1 MHVFLTKYSE
11 CRPGASG
18 AVIYQYINSL
28 TKSAISLLCYL
39 QFHNVKSLIKE
50 AKQQE
55 GMITVFLIS
64 TLLVSSAI
72 CETDKDWIWKGS
84 EAVVYEEF
92 NVNSK

>member
-1 MHVFLTKYSE
+1 M
-11 CRPGASG
+11 
-18 AVIYQYINSL
+18 
-28 TKSAISLLCYL
+28 
-39 QFHNVKSLIKE
+39 KSLIKE

-72 CETDKDWIWKGS
+72 CETDKDWIWRGS
-84 EAVVYEEF
+84 EVVVYEEF